1 MLPCH
6 SSNAFNEGKKKIEIP
21 KKLVLFTTY
30 VTKNY
35 GVVEFAGIN
44 TGVPFVPTNRISI
57 SGAIFCKV

>member
-6 SSNAFNEGKKKIEIP
+6 SGNAFNKGKEKTEIA
-21 KKLVLFTTY
+21 KKLGSYTNY
-30 VTKNY
+30 VMKNY

-57 SGAIFCKV
+57 SGAIFCNV